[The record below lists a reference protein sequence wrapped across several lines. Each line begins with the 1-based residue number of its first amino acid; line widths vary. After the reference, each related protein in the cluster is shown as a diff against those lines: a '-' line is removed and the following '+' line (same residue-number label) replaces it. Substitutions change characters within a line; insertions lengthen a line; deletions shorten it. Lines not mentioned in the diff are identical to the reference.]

1 MYKII
6 ALKNLLFVFL
16 VVLFSCSIK
25 KYDNP
30 HIIIYTDYGKIEA
43 ELYPKQAP
51 KTVAAFLSYIDRG
64 LYNNGSFYR
73 VMKDETLSEEYN
85 SGFIQGGIIKTNPG
99 VQQTIPGIEME
110 SPKTTGLSNTSGA
123 LSFARVNNGRATSEF
138 FICIGDQ
145 KQLDGNEPSPNNDG
159 QGYAVFGKVVK
170 GMKTVIKIQSIKSTG
185 DALAFPAVIQNIKK
199 L

>member
-1 MYKII
+1 M
-6 ALKNLLFVFL
+6 KNLLFVFL

-85 SGFIQGGIIKTNPG
+85 YGFI
-99 VQQTIPGIEME
+99 
-110 SPKTTGLSNTSGA
+110 
-123 LSFARVNNGRATSEF
+123 
-138 FICIGDQ
+138 
-145 KQLDGNEPSPNNDG
+145 
-159 QGYAVFGKVVK
+159 
-170 GMKTVIKIQSIKSTG
+170 
-185 DALAFPAVIQNIKK
+185 
-199 L
+199 

>member
-1 MYKII
+1 M
-6 ALKNLLFVFL
+6 KNLLFVFL

-110 SPKTTGLSNTSGA
+110 SPKTNKP
-123 LSFARVNNGRATSEF
+123 FQYKRR
-138 FICIGDQ
+138 FIFCPG
-145 KQLDGNEPSPNNDG
+145 
-159 QGYAVFGKVVK
+159 
-170 GMKTVIKIQSIKSTG
+170 
-185 DALAFPAVIQNIKK
+185 
-199 L
+199 